1 MVVFVTIDCTSL
13 RIDEE
18 SDGVV
23 DIAGVGEDCACCVC
37 LLKLK
42 YGVDEESVVD
52 DARRDPDAADV
63 EVLLLAKMVEVMV
76 P

>member
-23 DIAGVGEDCACCVC
+23 DIAGVGEDSACSAC
-37 LLKLK
+37 LFELK
-42 YGVDEESVVD
+42 YVDDEGVVD